1 VVKHMAKKKAS
12 AVNKSQ
18 CIREYHKTHPKHK
31 PKQIAEELDK
41 QGVQVTAQFVS
52 TILSTSKKKRKI
64 GKPGRPK
71 GSGSRQKRARRAAGN
86 SSGEVSFDSLLKIKS
101 IVDEMGGIEEA
112 RSALAALER
121 LVM

>member
-1 VVKHMAKKKAS
+1 MAKKKAG

-18 CIREYHKTHPKHK
+18 CIRDYHKAHPKHK
-31 PKQIAEELDK
+31 PKQISAELGK
-41 QGVQVTAQFVS
+41 QGVDVTAQFVS

-71 GSGSRQKRARRAAGN
+71 GSGSRQKRARGGANG

-101 IVDEMGGIEEA
+101 IVDEMGGIDEA
-112 RSALAALER
+112 RAALSALER